1 MQLASIVASSKD
13 AIISVG
19 LDAVVQTWN
28 VGATTLF
35 GYTSA
40 EAIGQ
45 SVDQLIVPEE
55 FRVER
60 MQIFASASSGGSA
73 TLLDTMRRHK
83 DGSLLPVE
91 INASP
96 IFDGGGEVSAI
107 SVIFRD
113 LRERKAAE
121 LRLRESEARF
131 RLFVEQAPASLA
143 MFDRDMRYLAVSLL
157 WQEEFGFDC
166 QLIGHTYYENF
177 PNVPEAWKA
186 VHRRCLAGAVEKS
199 DGDPLVREDGH
210 VQWFKWE
217 VLPWYDSDGAIGGI
231 VIGLE
236 DVTERKSIDNRL
248 RESEQRFQLA
258 IKAANALVYDV
269 DLTGGSKAI
278 TYGFKQVTGYRDE
291 GGQLTSEWWHSLI
304 HPNDLAEHLAVLNA
318 QFAKGGQHIGV
329 PIAPCQR
336 ELAMAARRRGNYA
349 WSRCQTGP
357 HSGHH
362 SRPHGALAR
371 RNGAAPQPRYLGN
384 L

>member
-1 MQLASIVASSKD
+1 MSRKHQGGLAGGTAASASSRTPKEKELRATRDRAMQLASIVASSKD

-60 MQIFASASSGGSA
+60 TQIFASASSGGSA

-96 IFDGGGEVSAI
+96 ILDGAGKVSAI

-121 LRLRESEARF
+121 FRLRESEARF
-131 RLFVEQAPASLA
+131 RLFVEQAPATLA
-143 MFDRDMRYLAVSLL
+143 MFDRDMRYLAVSRL

-166 QLIGHTYYENF
+166 QLVGRTYYETF
-177 PNVPEAWKA
+177 PSTPEAWKA

-199 DGDPLVREDGH
+199 DGDPFVHEDGH

-217 VLPWYDSDGAIGGI
+217 VRPWYDSKDAIGGI
-231 VIGLE
+231 VIGSE
-236 DVTERKSIDNRL
+236 DVTERRSIDNLL
-248 RESEQRFQLA
+248 RESDQRFQLA
-258 IKAANALVYDV
+258 IKAARALVYDV
-269 DLTGGSKAI
+269 DVEAKRTTI
-278 TYGFKQVTGYRDE
+278 TYGLEQLTDYQDE
-291 GGQLTSEWWHSLI
+291 GGRLTSEWWHSLI
-304 HPNDLAEHLAVLNA
+304 HPDDLAEHLAVLIA
-318 QFAKGGQHIGV
+318 QFAKGG
-329 PIAPCQR
+329 
-336 ELAMAARRRGNYA
+336 M
-349 WSRCQTGP
+349 SR
-357 HSGHH
+357 SM
-362 SRPHGALAR
+362 LK
-371 RNGAAPQPRYLGN
+371 
-384 L
+384 